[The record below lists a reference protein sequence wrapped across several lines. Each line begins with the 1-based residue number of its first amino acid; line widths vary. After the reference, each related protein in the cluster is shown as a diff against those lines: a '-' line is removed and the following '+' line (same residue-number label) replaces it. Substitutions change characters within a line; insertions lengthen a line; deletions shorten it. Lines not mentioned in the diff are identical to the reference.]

1 MAALMQGRPLLIKS
15 AGRQEKQARE
25 AQLGQE
31 TLSDLFL
38 HIRAWQYAQAQSF
51 DRPACARLGI
61 HAAAARRTGLLFERF
76 MKIAGR
82 LPGDDGR
89 VEYKQVMDETAVR
102 KCILTGFSDRLA
114 LRRDKGTLRCDLVH
128 GRSGELARESV
139 VRIHPLLVASEIK
152 EIQHGRDR
160 KLTVLLTQATAVEE
174 SWLHELY
181 PEDMHEE
188 RRVEYDPMLKRVVCR
203 HRCLFRDLLLECRDS
218 DEVHEEEAA
227 KALADEIRLGRLSLH
242 RWNHA
247 VETWITRVN
256 CLAQWC
262 PYWDIPEITDEARCT
277 ILQQLCLGARCAK
290 DLKHRDV
297 WPTVHSW
304 LTPAQRDLVERHVP
318 ERVAL
323 PCGRRAGI
331 RYETGKAPVLSA
343 TIQDLY
349 DLKEPPRLA
358 DGHVKLL
365 FEILAPNRR
374 PVQITEDLTGFWRD
388 HYPALKRQLQRRY
401 HKHEWR

>member
-1 MAALMQGRPLLIKS
+1 
-15 AGRQEKQARE
+15 
-25 AQLGQE
+25 
-31 TLSDLFL
+31 
-38 HIRAWQYAQAQSF
+38 
-51 DRPACARLGI
+51 
-61 HAAAARRTGLLFERF
+61 
-76 MKIAGR
+76 
-82 LPGDDGR
+82 
-89 VEYKQVMDETAVR
+89 
-102 KCILTGFSDRLA
+102 
-114 LRRDKGTLRCDLVH
+114 
-128 GRSGELARESV
+128 
-139 VRIHPLLVASEIK
+139 
-152 EIQHGRDR
+152 
-160 KLTVLLTQATAVEE
+160 
-174 SWLHELY
+174 
-181 PEDMHEE
+181 
-188 RRVEYDPMLKRVVCR
+188 
-203 HRCLFRDLLLECRDS
+203 
-218 DEVHEEEAA
+218 
-227 KALADEIRLGRLSLH
+227 
-242 RWNHA
+242 

-331 RYETGKAPVLSA
+331 RYETGTAPVLSA